1 MEYYTD
7 NKLYQFL
14 RNTYKFKFSDI
25 NVWELIYGD
34 KFSNPKLLVLV
45 AGIHME
51 DSYKNLYDIFDK
63 ESYAC
68 LKYLSEKSGLPF
80 VYFAEQCGE
89 FRKLTLNELKE
100 IFQTYDLPIK
110 DSTTQKYLNDRTS
123 SAYHNW
129 QRDNLGD
136 EITVSDI
143 DLWVMHPNSN
153 IPIAILEIKRS
164 KIPLDSWTPYK
175 DDYPNFKLISNLCN
189 VSNIKFKIVYYH
201 MGEGTTYRP
210 EDISKVKVFD
220 VNFKKD
226 PPISSPGR
234 VIPLPDFII
243 SEEWITNE

>member
-1 MEYYTD
+1 MLGSIW
-7 NKLYQFL
+7 K
-14 RNTYKFKFSDI
+14 RVI
-25 NVWELIYGD
+25 
-34 KFSNPKLLVLV
+34 
-45 AGIHME
+45 
-51 DSYKNLYDIFDK
+51 KNLYDIFNK
-63 ESYAC
+63 ESYAR

-80 VYFAEQCGE
+80 ICIAFEVGVEEIDKVYFAEQCGE
-89 FRKLTLNELKE
+89 FRELTLNELKE

-110 DSTTQKYLNDRTS
+110 DSTTQKYLNDKTS

-143 DLWVMHPNSN
+143 DLWIIHLNSN

-175 DDYPNFKLISNLCN
+175 NDYPNFKLISNLCN
-189 VSNIKFKIVYYH
+189 MSNIKFKIVYYH

-234 VIPLPDFII
+234 IISLLDFII